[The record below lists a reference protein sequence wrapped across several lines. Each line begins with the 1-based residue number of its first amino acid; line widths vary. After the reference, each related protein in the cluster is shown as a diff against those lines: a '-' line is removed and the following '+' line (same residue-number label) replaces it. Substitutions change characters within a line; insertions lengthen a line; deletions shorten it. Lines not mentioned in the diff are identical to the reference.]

1 MEHKTRVYQRARP
14 RLFGLAYRL
23 LGSRMDAED
32 VVQDAWFKWS
42 DADATEIRNP
52 EAWLVTV
59 VTRLGIDRLRQLQAR
74 REDYFGPWLPEPV
87 LGAQGRSAEDLNEL
101 ASDLS
106 MAFLLAL
113 ERLGP
118 EERAAFLLREVFDYS
133 YAELADAL
141 GKNEAAV
148 RQMVSRA
155 RGRVREDRPR
165 FQVSEEEHRRIVQRF
180 VHALMGEDAEAF
192 VNLLAEEVSW
202 VSDGGGKAVA
212 ATKVVHGVRA
222 ASRLAMG
229 LARRWRGR
237 FQAELETVNGQPGIM
252 IRVQGRLHSIM
263 TLEIDGNRI
272 FRIYSVVNP
281 DKLPG
286 GP

>member
-1 MEHKTRVYQRARP
+1 MEDKTQVYQQAWP

-42 DADATEIRNP
+42 DADAAEIRNP
-52 EAWLVTV
+52 EAWLMTV

-87 LGAQGRSAEDLNEL
+87 LGAQGRSAEQLSEL

-113 ERLGP
+113 ERLRP

-133 YAELADAL
+133 YAELAEVL
-141 GKNEAAV
+141 GKNEAAA

-155 RGRVREDRPR
+155 RSRVRKDRPHFR
-165 FQVSEEEHRRIVQRF
+165 LSDEEHRRIVQRF
-180 VHALMGEDAEAF
+180 VDALMGEDAEAF

-202 VSDGGGKAVA
+202 ISDGGGKAVA
-212 ATKVVHGVRA
+212 ATKIVHGVRA

-229 LARRWRGR
+229 LVRRWRGEW
-237 FQAELETVNGQPGIM
+237 QAKVETVNGQPGIT
-252 IRVQGRLHSIM
+252 VHVGGRLRSVM
-263 TLEIDGNRI
+263 MLETDGSRVL
-272 FRIYSVVNP
+272 RIYSMVNP
-281 DKLPG
+281 DKLPT
-286 GP
+286 